1 MGLWFGL
8 FGFPKWV
15 SFLLKQFITAIL
27 VQKKINP
34 GKNLEGQPRNLEHFA
49 ALSVVF
55 IRKQVSEGGSV
66 FAGRDVKGAA
76 FVC

>member
-1 MGLWFGL
+1 MD
-8 FGFPKWV
+8 K
-15 SFLLKQFITAIL
+15 FLIKAVYHSNLSAKEN
-27 VQKKINP
+27 KS
-34 GKNLEGQPRNLEHFA
+34 GKNLKGQPRNLEYFA